1 MTTTSLLNDLQRL
14 GVDVT
19 AKGDKL
25 VVNAPKGVL
34 TPEVRSRIAE
44 QKVALLALL
53 SARLGCSDASEI
65 EEKEELTAFRP
76 GETPEPYK
84 RFIEARKRLGGPM
97 NVPLRVITPRG
108 KGNLWQ
114 VWGTRIGVVLDSDPN
129 KRVTFFTQPA
139 DIEATQPLEE
149 VLTEVP
155 EYMR

>member
-1 MTTTSLLNDLQRL
+1 MTTTSLLSDLQRL

-25 VVNAPKGVL
+25 VINAPKGVL
-34 TPEVRSRIAE
+34 TPEIRARIAE

-53 SARLGCSDASEI
+53 SAQQGYSDVSEI

-108 KGNLWQ
+108 KGICGKYGGLAS
-114 VWGTRIGVVLDSDPN
+114 VSCST
-129 KRVTFFTQPA
+129 VTQTGGSLFLRSLQ
-139 DIEATQPLEE
+139 
-149 VLTEVP
+149 
-155 EYMR
+155 R